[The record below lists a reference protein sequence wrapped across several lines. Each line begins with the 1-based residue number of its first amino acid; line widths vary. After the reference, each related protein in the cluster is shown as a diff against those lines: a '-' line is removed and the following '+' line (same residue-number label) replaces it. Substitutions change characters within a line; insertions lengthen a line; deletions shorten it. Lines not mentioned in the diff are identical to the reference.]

1 MTKKPTLAQTLA
13 LKAAAAVNEA
23 QAAPEPTAADP
34 PAPAPEPKNG
44 TEKPEPTP
52 ETQTIKL
59 TAAKRGR
66 PRGRREVASKQT
78 VYLDEARYEA
88 LARIAEDRGRSLHS
102 LILEGVDHVI
112 GKPAAP
118 GWKPRD

>member
-23 QAAPEPTAADP
+23 QTAPEPVAAALP
-34 PAPAPEPKNG
+34 VPVPEPEAA
-44 TEKPEPTP
+44 TEAPKP
-52 ETQTIKL
+52 
-59 TAAKRGR
+59 KRGR

>member
-23 QAAPEPTAADP
+23 QAVPEPVAA
-34 PAPAPEPKNG
+34 APAPVSEPDPG
-44 TEKPEPTP
+44 AESPKP
-52 ETQTIKL
+52 
-59 TAAKRGR
+59 KRGR